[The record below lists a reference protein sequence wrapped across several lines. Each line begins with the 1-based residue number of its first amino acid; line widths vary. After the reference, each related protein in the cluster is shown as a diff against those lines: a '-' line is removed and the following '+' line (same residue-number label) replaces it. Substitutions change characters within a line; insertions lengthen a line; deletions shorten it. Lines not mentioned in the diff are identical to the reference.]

1 MLLRGGFVKGRLNQ
15 LFQSEKKMQLIDRV
29 VLNGVGEVPEDHS
42 PIPRTYLEIEEDHEE
57 ARTRAQASSWYA
69 AWSKD
74 PLNLPHFV
82 SERALYRCMPWNH
95 GRSSSSRSAPRA
107 RDERLCHDNGEECH
121 CRRPHGIEHTNIVL
135 VNMPGSSRPLLNLG
149 PRATPLGR

>member
-1 MLLRGGFVKGRLNQ
+1 MKASSREEVRNHMLLRGGFVKGRLNQ

-74 PLNLPHFV
+74 PLN
-82 SERALYRCMPWNH
+82 
-95 GRSSSSRSAPRA
+95 
-107 RDERLCHDNGEECH
+107 
-121 CRRPHGIEHTNIVL
+121 
-135 VNMPGSSRPLLNLG
+135 
-149 PRATPLGR
+149 